1 MADRTQEK
9 KEMKITI
16 TIQNCVDNRKINIQV
31 DNKQRIATT
40 FRVLEENMPDIMWEL
55 KEPFAVKSQRSKRR
69 LNLYKNYE
77 QEMIFNGDIIMLYN
91 E

>member
-1 MADRTQEK
+1 
-9 KEMKITI
+9 MKITI

-31 DNKQRIATT
+31 DNKQKIATT
-40 FRVLEENMPDIMWEL
+40 LRVLEENMPDIMWEL
-55 KEPFAVKSQRSKRR
+55 KEPFAAKSRRSKRR
-69 LNLYKNYE
+69 LKPYKSYE

>member
-1 MADRTQEK
+1 
-9 KEMKITI
+9 
-16 TIQNCVDNRKINIQV
+16 
-31 DNKQRIATT
+31 
-40 FRVLEENMPDIMWEL
+40 MPDIMWEL
-55 KEPFAVKSQRSKRR
+55 KEPFAAKSQRSKRR

>member
-1 MADRTQEK
+1 
-9 KEMKITI
+9 MKITI

-31 DNKQRIATT
+31 DNKQKIATT
-40 FRVLEENMPDIMWEL
+40 LRVLEENMPDIMWEL
-55 KEPFAVKSQRSKRR
+55 KEPFMTKSRRSKRS
-69 LNLYKNYE
+69 LKPYKSYE